1 MASEQRCMQWHTVQ
15 VLHLG
20 SISLA
25 PQGSK
30 VLCWVSSLS
39 ALSPKGHANCFM
51 GAKEAQWSRF
61 LFLFV
66 FVSNVLS
73 FRDQYLHQ
81 GGGIRFFFFCFHRM
95 LLGVVQRIVWAHNY
109 CQSNAPKGN
118 SILTLWMATGTLLA
132 GDECSHPHAQ
142 GNPQIRTRTCDSRWV

>member
-81 GGGIRFFFFCFHRM
+81 GGGIRFFFFCVSQDALRCSSKDCLGPQ
-95 LLGVVQRIVWAHNY
+95 LL
-109 CQSNAPKGN
+109 
-118 SILTLWMATGTLLA
+118 SI
-132 GDECSHPHAQ
+132 ECSEGKLNLDLMD
-142 GNPQIRTRTCDSRWV
+142 GNGHITRG